1 MDFPPRMVRFFTSGF
16 WDGWSGRTSVVW
28 EMVFFFF
35 FCSFNMYFL
44 LDWIDFFYFP
54 SDATGQAV
62 VQGGTRY
69 FVVRCDTKLMR
80 IALIKVDSRFLKT
93 EQKHRKKN
101 KLNTTNR
108 TCGRPKRNSPNS
120 CQLFTTRA
128 PMSFCSSSITRT
140 DASRATYRCPRA
152 LVRQVDTTTGTIR
165 RLAPTLT
172 SSG

>member
-1 MDFPPRMVRFFTSGF
+1 MGN
-16 WDGWSGRTSVVW
+16 GI
-28 EMVFFFF
+28 FF